1 MLEQSY
7 QDAQRLDEQ
16 YLQELSDFGIN
27 VVEFSD
33 EFLAD
38 MAASVRENVWPQ
50 IAADKYSAELIENL
64 EKSLMELQ

>member
-1 MLEQSY
+1 M
-7 QDAQRLDEQ
+7 
-16 YLQELSDFGIN
+16 QELSDFGIN